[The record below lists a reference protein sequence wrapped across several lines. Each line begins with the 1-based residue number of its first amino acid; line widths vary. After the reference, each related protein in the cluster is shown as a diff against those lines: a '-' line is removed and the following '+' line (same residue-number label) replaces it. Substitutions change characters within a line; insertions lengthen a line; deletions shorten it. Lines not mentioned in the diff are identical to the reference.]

1 VATKITMN
9 IAAWSYK
16 DFNRFMEAAQAGNQ
30 QVQYELAEKLII
42 GWEYETPLEDGI
54 LAVGVA
60 EGAEILRTI
69 MDAIQVIGED
79 IDYSDVRVNFSDWD
93 TRRFLEF
100 TTASRDSQYD
110 KVVRMLHEVARL
122 DGVNSGEELEF
133 QDGIKMM
140 KAVTEHYRKLITGKN

>member
-122 DGVNSGEELEF
+122 DGVNPGEELEF